1 VRAPDIS
8 ELETLVACA
17 AEGSLAAAAERLG
30 ISRPAVAKRIGN
42 LEALASRPLL
52 DRNGRG
58 VRLTDAGANLLAGS
72 RSILRE
78 RDLLI
83 SLLREIREDTPPPI
97 DGLRKLLGNT
107 AESSRAAQQPEAR
120 LTETERIL
128 DLILRASTTGV
139 VISDPETSL
148 VHELNDAFC
157 RFSGHSREEQLG
169 APMLEKRSW
178 YEPGARERMLE
189 ELQERGIAENGLVRV
204 RHLDGTSRVGQVTS
218 RFITLAGARL
228 VLSTVDDVTQQE
240 RLKVERTAGIGS
252 YRAVAQVSKL
262 LLDGK
267 PVVES
272 LASVIPEIRRTGGLT
287 TVLLWN
293 RERSRAHV
301 VAGEQPPEDLDQ
313 MLSRGKPVPGG
324 RVLRIT
330 GPHADAGALRGWAV
344 PLASV
349 DHSLILLTF
358 EALPVTTQALYVEVL
373 SDLATMAESAGG

>member
-17 AEGSLAAAAERLG
+17 AEGSLAAAAARLG

-42 LEALASRPLL
+42 LEALARRPLL

-72 RSILRE
+72 RSILHE
-78 RDLLI
+78 RDQLI

-107 AESSRAAQQPEAR
+107 AEVSRAAQQPEAR
-120 LTETERIL
+120 LAETERIL

-139 VISDPETSL
+139 VISNPETSL

-178 YEPGARERMLE
+178 YEPGVRERMLE
-189 ELQERGIAENGLVRV
+189 ELQERGIAEDALLRV
-204 RHLDGTSRVGQVTS
+204 RHSDGTIRVGRMTC

-228 VLSTVDDVTQQE
+228 VLTTVDDVTQQE
-240 RLKVERTAGIGS
+240 LLRVERTAGIGS

-262 LLDGK
+262 LLDGN

-272 LASVIPEIRRTGGLT
+272 LASVIPEVRRTGGLT
-287 TVLLWN
+287 TVLLWDHG
-293 RERSRAHV
+293 RRRAHV
-301 VAGEQPPEDLDQ
+301 VAGEQPPKNLDQ
-313 MLSRGKPVPGG
+313 MLSSGRPVSGG
-324 RVLRIT
+324 RVLRIA
-330 GPHADAGALRGWAV
+330 GPQADAHALRGWAV

-349 DHSLILLTF
+349 EHSLILLTL
-358 EALPVTTQALYVEVL
+358 EAPPLTTQALYVEVL
-373 SDLATMAESAGG
+373 TDLATMAESVGG